1 MVLYHHKVWIVFLY
15 ILVFAPAKLPENI
28 DSIVIGSGISG
39 LTCAANLAK
48 AGHQVVILEKHQKVG
63 GCLHTYTHKGYEFD
77 TGLHF
82 LGNMYETRLEHDL
95 MAEIIEQP
103 V

>member
-1 MVLYHHKVWIVFLY
+1 MLY

-82 LGNMYETRLEHDL
+82 LGNMFETRLEHDL